1 MKRLRLKRFWV
12 VLVIFAMLT
21 PLLSGTMKK
30 TDAANV
36 TSPQETETTT
46 REPLT
51 GQMKIWF
58 RTGRDDG
65 GNEGAGDIDFSD
77 PDGFSPV
84 QWNMVV
90 KDDGGFQTVNS
101 GYVEAFLSINGK
113 VEGDWNS
120 ICDRVKW
127 DYNIEEKTDA
137 DKVIEVSPIRNS
149 TDGVKKLAFTVN
161 AAGIIAVN
169 ITATGYNE
177 VTSGGTQVFLEDGD
191 TKYYEESTQLRLSRR
206 IYIGSPLMLYD
217 GVQSSAQN
225 YLALKTGD
233 LGSDESIALDQ
244 EGVVYANNAD
254 ISSCKIFWF
263 YADAETDDQIELQPP
278 VGEKGAAIPKDTDL
292 PRSSKIVSVGEP
304 GAVETTWNGVS
315 VMPYKIS
322 VPGKKGGFVRLIAR
336 IYLNGDSRSEF
347 YIEKT
352 FDVMVAAEIKKGSD
366 TLKEMELEYGQN
378 YTFTEISN
386 DAGNSLSWKA
396 FETYD
401 TVVDG
406 NEVLIL
412 GRDTGIQANNYGVV
426 DLEAVSI
433 HEGYE
438 EFRNYED
445 IMKDIVKVTVNPALL
460 KGIGNRQKVGD
471 LEVINVGGSITLST
485 NVVSNGSKSYR
496 YEWIYEDGSSSG
508 TNLTASNGGFKNEVF
523 EAEGQSIV
531 NANNYSY
538 LKITGKKSTTNDI
551 KVVCKVYEGTSTVPF
566 FEKPVNIR
574 ILDTM
579 SLNVTKKTIV
589 VGGSFTLSANTTVNN
604 GTNVIWTV
612 EDGGEEFISHED
624 GENST
629 VITGLK
635 PSGRFIKITGTKEI
649 NGTTVSATC
658 EVEVIPGIKGAEI
671 QADPDSIIP
680 VGGMTDLTLILDS
693 EGTNFSE
700 DEIKWVLKNKD
711 GVIADEIIEL
721 ETVSGNILKAK
732 VKGLNVGEAYVA
744 VVTNDT
750 AQVEIA
756 VITIRV
762 VSEVTGIKIKGEKVK
777 IEGENKVVKDYLDEE
792 GNGTCELSYTL
803 EPEGFVDEEVSVVWT
818 SSNPNIASV
827 DSETG
832 VVTYHAT
839 GTAII
844 TASVGGNPLIND
856 TCIITIEKPVLTLE
870 LNLKDA
876 KIKVGETLQL
886 IADVQPIDAT
896 DRSIKWETSDESIA
910 SVDNFGLVTGIAAG
924 SVTITAITSNGIR
937 ESCVVTV
944 LVPSERIELNYY
956 NITVKKGTIF
966 YLSAKVLPV
975 EANDRSVTYTS
986 SDESIV
992 TVDEDG
998 TVTALKVGV
1007 AEITVTS
1014 NDNPDLT
1021 EICTV
1026 NVIESVSGLTLNSRE
1041 ITIDVGEQYLLK
1053 ATVRPSDSLN
1063 QEVTFESA
1071 DPSIATVDENGLITG
1086 VKGGVTIIMVRTVE
1100 RGLMAT
1106 CTVTVQ
1112 EDIESITFVE
1122 TEIYLA
1128 KGANKKIG
1136 VTIVPASATQKKL
1149 LWKSSDESIVIVDA
1163 DGNIHGVNLG
1173 TATITATARDEGKVF
1188 ATCKVTVIDPM
1199 TKLTLNQSIIR
1210 IMQRDTYQ
1218 LTYTVE
1224 PSYASVQRVNWTTS
1238 NAAVARVDSLGLVTG
1253 VAEGEATIRATA
1265 SDGSGVYAECTV
1277 IVTPIILTT
1286 SVQVNTPET
1295 TMVLGDT
1302 RTLSARTQ
1310 PRNTTETIRWISS
1323 DSSVVTIDNNGNA
1336 RAVGPGVCQII
1347 AVSSVSGIEGTST
1360 ITVLGLNANTVTL
1373 EQYDTFDLQLS
1384 GVDAG
1389 VTWFSRNKRV
1399 ATVTRRGVVTGR
1411 REGTTEV
1418 VARVNGKLVS
1428 CEVNVEKLRK

>member
-1 MKRLRLKRFWV
+1 M
-12 VLVIFAMLT
+12 
-21 PLLSGTMKK
+21 
-30 TDAANV
+30 
-36 TSPQETETTT
+36 
-46 REPLT
+46 
-51 GQMKIWF
+51 
-58 RTGRDDG
+58 
-65 GNEGAGDIDFSD
+65 
-77 PDGFSPV
+77 
-84 QWNMVV
+84 
-90 KDDGGFQTVNS
+90 
-101 GYVEAFLSINGK
+101 
-113 VEGDWNS
+113 
-120 ICDRVKW
+120 
-127 DYNIEEKTDA
+127 
-137 DKVIEVSPIRNS
+137 
-149 TDGVKKLAFTVN
+149 
-161 AAGIIAVN
+161 
-169 ITATGYNE
+169 
-177 VTSGGTQVFLEDGD
+177 
-191 TKYYEESTQLRLSRR
+191 
-206 IYIGSPLMLYD
+206 
-217 GVQSSAQN
+217 
-225 YLALKTGD
+225 
-233 LGSDESIALDQ
+233 
-244 EGVVYANNAD
+244 
-254 ISSCKIFWF
+254 
-263 YADAETDDQIELQPP
+263 
-278 VGEKGAAIPKDTDL
+278 
-292 PRSSKIVSVGEP
+292 
-304 GAVETTWNGVS
+304 
-315 VMPYKIS
+315 
-322 VPGKKGGFVRLIAR
+322 
-336 IYLNGDSRSEF
+336 
-347 YIEKT
+347 
-352 FDVMVAAEIKKGSD
+352 
-366 TLKEMELEYGQN
+366 
-378 YTFTEISN
+378 
-386 DAGNSLSWKA
+386 
-396 FETYD
+396 
-401 TVVDG
+401 
-406 NEVLIL
+406 
-412 GRDTGIQANNYGVV
+412 
-426 DLEAVSI
+426 
-433 HEGYE
+433 
-438 EFRNYED
+438 
-445 IMKDIVKVTVNPALL
+445 
-460 KGIGNRQKVGD
+460 
-471 LEVINVGGSITLST
+471 
-485 NVVSNGSKSYR
+485 
-496 YEWIYEDGSSSG
+496 
-508 TNLTASNGGFKNEVF
+508 
-523 EAEGQSIV
+523 
-531 NANNYSY
+531 
-538 LKITGKKSTTNDI
+538 
-551 KVVCKVYEGTSTVPF
+551 
-566 FEKPVNIR
+566 
-574 ILDTM
+574 
-579 SLNVTKKTIV
+579 
-589 VGGSFTLSANTTVNN
+589 
-604 GTNVIWTV
+604 
-612 EDGGEEFISHED
+612 
-624 GENST
+624 
-629 VITGLK
+629 
-635 PSGRFIKITGTKEI
+635 
-649 NGTTVSATC
+649 
-658 EVEVIPGIKGAEI
+658 
-671 QADPDSIIP
+671 
-680 VGGMTDLTLILDS
+680 
-693 EGTNFSE
+693 
-700 DEIKWVLKNKD
+700 
-711 GVIADEIIEL
+711 
-721 ETVSGNILKAK
+721 
-732 VKGLNVGEAYVA
+732 
-744 VVTNDT
+744 
-750 AQVEIA
+750 
-756 VITIRV
+756 
-762 VSEVTGIKIKGEKVK
+762 
-777 IEGENKVVKDYLDEE
+777 
-792 GNGTCELSYTL
+792 
-803 EPEGFVDEEVSVVWT
+803 
-818 SSNPNIASV
+818 
-827 DSETG
+827 
-832 VVTYHAT
+832 
-839 GTAII
+839 
-844 TASVGGNPLIND
+844 
-856 TCIITIEKPVLTLE
+856 
-870 LNLKDA
+870 
-876 KIKVGETLQL
+876 
-886 IADVQPIDAT
+886 
-896 DRSIKWETSDESIA
+896 
-910 SVDNFGLVTGIAAG
+910 
-924 SVTITAITSNGIR
+924 
-937 ESCVVTV
+937 
-944 LVPSERIELNYY
+944 VPSERIELNYY

-1310 PRNTTETIRWISS
+1310 PRNTTEAIRWISS

-1347 AVSSVSGIEGTST
+1347 AVSSVSGVEGTST